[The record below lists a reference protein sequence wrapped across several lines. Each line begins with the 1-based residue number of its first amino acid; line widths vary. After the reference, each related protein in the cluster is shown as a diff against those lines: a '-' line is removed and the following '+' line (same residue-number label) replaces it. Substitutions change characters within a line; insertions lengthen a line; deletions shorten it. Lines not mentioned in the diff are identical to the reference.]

1 MSPATF
7 YTPSASPYATT
18 FFSHE
23 CASLSRLLFN
33 LKRDVYVSFIN
44 FYSPAVSPP
53 SSLLSCGASVSGAAV
68 SGSGAFVSTTF
79 FVVGACVFGG
89 FVFGGLV
96 SGASVSGASVSG
108 AAVCGA

>member
-68 SGSGAFVSTTF
+68 SGSVFVSLLSLLLEP
-79 FVVGACVFGG
+79 VS
-89 FVFGGLV
+89 LV
-96 SGASVSGASVSG
+96 ALFLVD
-108 AAVCGA
+108 